1 MFIIVKETVAQIE
14 EMQEFG
20 TVELSIFTD
29 SQVLITRIAIS
40 AKSNVLIVNLHKN

>member
-29 SQVLITRIAIS
+29 SQVLITRIIIGKT
-40 AKSNVLIVNLHKN
+40 KSTVF